1 MSMISIIVSVYNE
14 ETVLYQFYKAFEA
27 MKDTITWDYELIFV
41 DDGSIDRSYE
51 ILDELAE
58 IDERIKV
65 IHFSRNFGHEA
76 AMIAG
81 IDYSSGDGVL
91 CMDADL
97 QHPLE
102 CIPQAIEKLEEGYEV
117 INMVRLS
124 NRSAGLWKNISSKA
138 FYWLINRVSEDASF
152 EENAS
157 DFFAVSGRVAKI
169 LRTNYREKI
178 RFLRGYVQSVGFR
191 KTTIEY
197 VARERAGG
205 QSHYNFRKLLRFSF
219 HTIMSFSDMPLKL
232 GIFAGMGCSVLGL
245 IVLIYTLFTYQDAP
259 SGYATIVILI
269 CFLFAILFVV
279 VGIIGEYIAILF
291 SELKDR
297 PIYIVEEKKNI
308 TSAKVDDKEAEWRKY
323 DFTE

>member
-1 MSMISIIVSVYNE
+1 MSLISIVVSVYNE
-14 ETVLYQFYKAFEA
+14 EAVLDIFYEAFQK
-27 MKDTITWDYELIFV
+27 MRDSISWDHELIFV

-51 ILDELAE
+51 ILK
-58 IDERIKV
+58 RIASEDPAVKV

-81 IDYSSGDGVL
+81 IDHAQGDGVI

-102 CIPQAIEKLEEGYEV
+102 CIPPIIDKLEEGYEV
-117 INMVRLS
+117 INMVRKA
-124 NRSAGLWKNISSKA
+124 NRSAGWVKNLSSML
-138 FYWLINRVSEDASF
+138 FYRVINRLSEDASF

-157 DFFAVSGRVAKI
+157 DFFAVSGRVAQI

-191 KTTIEY
+191 KTTIDYE
-197 VARERAGG
+197 AADRAGG
-205 QSHYNFRKLLRFSF
+205 QTHYHLRKLLSFSV

-232 GIFAGMGCSVLGL
+232 GIFAGMGCSLLGF
-245 IVLIYTLFTYQDAP
+245 IVLIYTLCTFRDAP

-279 VGIIGEYIAILF
+279 VGIIGEYISVLF
-291 SELKDR
+291 AELKDR
-297 PIYIVEEKKNI
+297 PIYIVEEKKNL
-308 TSAKVDDKEAEWRKY
+308 D
-323 DFTE
+323 

>member
-1 MSMISIIVSVYNE
+1 MIMSLISIVVSVYNE
-14 ETVLYQFYKAFEA
+14 EAVLHKFYASFEER
-27 MKDTITWDYELIFV
+27 KQEICWDYELIFV
-41 DDGSIDRSYE
+41 DDGSRDHSYE
-51 ILDELAE
+51 ILQEYAAKDPKV
-58 IDERIKV
+58 KV

-81 IDYSSGDGVL
+81 IDHALGDGVL

-97 QHPLE
+97 QHPLS

-117 INMVRLS
+117 INMVRLE
-124 NRSAGLWKNISSKA
+124 NRSAGLWKNLSSKA
-138 FYWLINRVSEDASF
+138 FYWLINRLSEDASF

-157 DFFAVSGRVAKI
+157 DFFAVSRRVAQI
-169 LRTNYREKI
+169 LRTSYREKI

-191 KTTIEY
+191 KSTIEY
-197 VARERAGG
+197 VAAERAGG
-205 QSHYNFRKLLRFSF
+205 QSHYNFRRLLKFSF

-232 GIFAGMGCSVLGL
+232 GIFAGTGCSFLGL
-245 IVLIYTLFTYQDAP
+245 IVLIYTLFTYHDAP

-297 PIYIVEEKKNI
+297 PIYIIEEKLNI
-308 TSAKVDDKEAEWRKY
+308 RSDSINE
-323 DFTE
+323 